1 MTAATAA
8 AAAGAGARK
17 AISTSAPRGRKKKDN
32 QVSEV
37 DKAIARRHRASKENT
52 CV

>member
-1 MTAATAA
+1 VT
-8 AAAGAGARK
+8 AAGAGK

-37 DKAIARRHRASKENT
+37 DKAIARRHIASEEST
-52 CV
+52 CVKRM